1 MLLGITVVLICLCL
15 NYRKSQ
21 VLAFILQIWLWV
33 LYAWSSGTADFSI
46 YENRYNLYGARIS
59 YTEPI
64 YTTIVRIAHY
74 FKLDFRSFMIVS
86 VLIAMFLMYKTA
98 NDFSINVGEVIG
110 LYAIFPFVMDV
121 TIMRYFIAQ
130 SIIIYGFR
138 FLMNDEKENSL
149 KNTLYWCICVLL
161 ASGIHMLCILF
172 LLFLIP
178 KYCSVKKTTMITVIG
193 IGILYICLNRQIA
206 YRVISLLV
214 SSEKANMVL
223 GGEYSKTRQLI
234 NIIRILLIFVEF
246 LVLWFTLKN
255 RKTTIDE
262 KVGIG
267 FHEKIMKMNII
278 MLLILPISTVV
289 SDCFRIQTT
298 LTFFNYIYFSYYF
311 HPVTA
316 GKLSVKQAS
325 FNLEMIFFAVL
336 NLYMLVLRSENL
348 YTVFWPV
355 FHNNVLF

>member
-138 FLMNDEKENSL
+138 FLSL
-149 KNTLYWCICVLL
+149 
-161 ASGIHMLCILF
+161 IHI
-172 LLFLIP
+172 
-178 KYCSVKKTTMITVIG
+178 
-193 IGILYICLNRQIA
+193 
-206 YRVISLLV
+206 
-214 SSEKANMVL
+214 
-223 GGEYSKTRQLI
+223 
-234 NIIRILLIFVEF
+234 
-246 LVLWFTLKN
+246 
-255 RKTTIDE
+255 
-262 KVGIG
+262 
-267 FHEKIMKMNII
+267 
-278 MLLILPISTVV
+278 
-289 SDCFRIQTT
+289 
-298 LTFFNYIYFSYYF
+298 
-311 HPVTA
+311 
-316 GKLSVKQAS
+316 
-325 FNLEMIFFAVL
+325 
-336 NLYMLVLRSENL
+336 
-348 YTVFWPV
+348 
-355 FHNNVLF
+355 